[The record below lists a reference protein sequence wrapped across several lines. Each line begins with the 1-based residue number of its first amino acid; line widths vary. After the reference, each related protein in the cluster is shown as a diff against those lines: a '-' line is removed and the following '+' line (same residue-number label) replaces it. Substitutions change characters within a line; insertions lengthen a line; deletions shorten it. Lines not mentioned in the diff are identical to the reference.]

1 MLSLLGSL
9 LLHFFESCDV
19 GWVILATLVIVGYLL
34 RHVYLLRYVVLLELV
49 EQGERLWFVRVQV
62 PHDPQRCV
70 ELDASHLLVKHVFVD
85 LVDSLRGVSLDI
97 LAELHNLFALL
108 TLRSLHLN
116 LFEDLSELWLCGQLQ
131 EVVPIDSLMR

>member
-49 EQGERLWFVRVQV
+49 EQGERLWFVRV
-62 PHDPQRCV
+62 
-70 ELDASHLLVKHVFVD
+70 
-85 LVDSLRGVSLDI
+85 
-97 LAELHNLFALL
+97 
-108 TLRSLHLN
+108 
-116 LFEDLSELWLCGQLQ
+116 
-131 EVVPIDSLMR
+131 